1 MPQSGYSL
9 GEVLHL
15 LSLSHEDA
23 IDDDAT
29 QPDSCAHFSED
40 GHSAATAHEQF
51 DPIFTIA
58 RWWDVRRARDR
69 VVRTKLEQEV
79 VQLRVAGFGEHELA
93 GLLGLSR
100 ATARRRFRAS
110 IDEILHE
117 LGGEPDQAER
127 VSIPSACLRC
137 ASRPRARLA
146 PVTRRHGRGRR
157 TLRPERPSSLCEPCT
172 PEDRRHLLVHA
183 DA

>member
-1 MPQSGYSL
+1 VAQIGYSL
-9 GEVLHL
+9 GEVLYL

-23 IDDDAT
+23 IDDDAG
-29 QPDSCAHFSED
+29 QADSCAQFTED
-40 GHSAATAHEQF
+40 GHAPATAHEEW
-51 DPIFTIA
+51 DPVMTIA

-69 VVRTKLEQEV
+69 VARTKLEQEV

-110 IDEILHE
+110 VEEILHE
-117 LGGEPDQAER
+117 LGGEVDQTER
-127 VSIPSACLRC
+127 ISIPSACLTC
-137 ASRPRARLA
+137 GDRPRARLA

-157 TLRPERPSSLCEPCT
+157 TIRPERSSSLCEPCT
-172 PEDRRHLLVHA
+172 PDARRHLLVGA